1 MRIQEWL
8 EGGVGLTDT
17 LIGRAELAEVLQ
29 KWGRGQLYVLPS
41 GRIPPN
47 PSELPGSK
55 AMALTLET
63 LASRGDTS
71 AAVLCSD
78 HTVFRTTDAGS
89 TWGSSVAVP
98 GSVALASS
106 GNGYAIAVTEQPS
119 CGGVQLLALP
129 ELVDGSELTASG
141 CFPTLAAPDSLA
153 GNIAVSEGA
162 GTLWLWAGDALVLS
176 SDGGTTW

>member
-17 LIGRAELAEVLQ
+17 LIGRAKLPEVLQ

-63 LASRGDTS
+63 LASRDETS

-106 GNGYAIAVTEQPS
+106 GNAYAIAVTGQPS
-119 CGGVQLLALP
+119 CAGVEIATVDSGASPATAAGCAQVPTPAAGTVTVADGG
-129 ELVDGSELTASG
+129 
-141 CFPTLAAPDSLA
+141 
-153 GNIAVSEGA
+153 
-162 GTLWLWAGDALVLS
+162 GTLWLWAGDAFVR
-176 SDGGTTW
+176 SDDAAATWY